1 MEDKIMKEIF
11 EVYVETVKDCG
22 YAENVADA
30 VFETLEDAE
39 AFANYKALLDGHS
52 YTVCKRN
59 VNPSGSGK
67 KYTEKMT
74 GKVVRFSGDYNSKE
88 DDPIESILNI
98 YDTEVMCDSIKT
110 PVVEV
115 EQDSTIKSYYMF
127 DITYRLTDKDTS
139 FDAIKTSLVELI
151 KNAILSTK

>member
-1 MEDKIMKEIF
+1 MKEIF
-11 EVYVETVKDCG
+11 EVYVGDDCYVET
-22 YAENVADA
+22 VADA
-30 VFETLEDAE
+30 IFETLEDAE

-67 KYTEKMT
+67 KYTEKMA
-74 GKVVRFSGDYNSKE
+74 GKVVRFSGDYNCKE
-88 DDPIESILNI
+88 DDPIEAILSI
-98 YDTEVMCDSIKT
+98 YDAEVMCDSIKT
-110 PVVEV
+110 PTVEV